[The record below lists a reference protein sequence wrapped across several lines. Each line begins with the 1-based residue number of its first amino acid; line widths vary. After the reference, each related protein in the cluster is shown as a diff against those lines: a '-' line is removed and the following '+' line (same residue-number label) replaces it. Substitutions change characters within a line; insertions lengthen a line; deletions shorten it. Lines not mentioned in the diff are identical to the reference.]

1 MTSLIAL
8 VSLVSVLPV
17 APSESA
23 CAETVVVAGM
33 PASLQDQAKR
43 APDVW
48 VTAWRRVPPGQDLLV
63 EMVRLEGEFVP
74 GRPNRPPAA
83 ADIARRT
90 QLAPPGRAS
99 ILWWRYAN
107 SLFAYEADA
116 LDRGV
121 ASPWVDGAISQLKG
135 EWEPWLDEFRRA
147 GGRLD
152 VLVGDCEQIAK
163 FRSWNIPSSDIS
175 RIVSDPRAQR
185 PYLGVEPLASLVG
198 TLDPAKVKN
207 ATPGGE
213 YLVWNRVMGRL
224 NAAAMDRAIFQ
235 PARTRF
241 PELVGS
247 NYLGMR
253 TVDRPAPD
261 LNGHLQPED
270 SIVGTHAAP
279 SCYGQI
285 EQVATSAFI
294 DEADPTRVSRSGS
307 DRLVKSPW
315 TSFLLDVQLA
325 RSCVRGAPDVPLA
338 PWIAQA
344 SWTGDRGEVPYPT
357 DRRAWD
363 EMVRHLSL
371 CRTEF
376 FHSWNPPEVF
386 GPAADSAMQQRIA
399 EQCSMR
405 LIQVLRDVNGQTL
418 GRVKQA
424 ITTEPLSLRAEI
436 VTSGAR
442 RIDGKYVWRTSVK
455 PGIVALRDARTGATV
470 QLAAG
475 ELGRWDVTKTADAP
489 RYEVALRAPGSPAA
503 GGSASGGSPSGGL
516 GIPPVPAP
524 RR

>member
-8 VSLVSVLPV
+8 VPLLSIFSVTRCTSPCV
-17 APSESA
+17 ESGLEMVTSA
-23 CAETVVVAGM
+23 DVQE
-33 PASLQDQAKR
+33 QAKR
-43 APDVW
+43 APDIW

-74 GRPNRPPAA
+74 GRPNRPPAP

-90 QLAPPGRAS
+90 QLAPKGRAS

-163 FRSWNIPSSDIS
+163 FRSWNIPPSDIP

-207 ATPGGE
+207 ATPGGD

-235 PARTRF
+235 PACARF
-241 PELVGS
+241 PSLVGS

-270 SIVGTHAAP
+270 CIVGTHAAP

-294 DEADPTRVSRSGS
+294 DEADPTKVSRSGR
-307 DRLVKSPW
+307 DRLPKSPW

-325 RSCVRGAPDVPLA
+325 RSCVRSAPDVPLA

-344 SWTGDRGEVPYPT
+344 SWTGDRGEVPYPS
-357 DRRAWD
+357 DRRVWD

-376 FHSWNPPEVF
+376 FHYWNPPEVF

-399 EQCSMR
+399 DQCSMR
-405 LIQVLRDVNGQTL
+405 LINVLRDVNGQTL
-418 GRVKQA
+418 GRVEQA
-424 ITTEPLSLRAEI
+424 ITSEPLSLRAEI

-455 PGIVALRDARTGATV
+455 PGIVALRDAKTGSTI
-470 QLAAG
+470 QLAGG
-475 ELGRWDVTKTADAP
+475 ELGRWDVTTTVEAP
-489 RYEVALRAPGSPAA
+489 RYEVALRAPVDSIPDR
-503 GGSASGGSPSGGL
+503 SR
-516 GIPPVPAP
+516 IPPVPAP

>member
-8 VSLVSVLPV
+8 VPLLSIFSVTRCTSPCV
-17 APSESA
+17 ESGLEMVTSA
-23 CAETVVVAGM
+23 DVQE
-33 PASLQDQAKR
+33 QAKR
-43 APDVW
+43 APDIW

-74 GRPNRPPAA
+74 GRPNRPPAP

-90 QLAPPGRAS
+90 QLAPKGRAS

-135 EWEPWLDEFRRA
+135 EWEPWLDEFRLA

-152 VLVGDCEQIAK
+152 VLVGDCEQTAK
-163 FRSWNIPSSDIS
+163 FRSWNIPLSDIP

-235 PARTRF
+235 PACARF
-241 PELVGS
+241 PALVGA

-270 SIVGTHAAP
+270 CIVGTHAAP

-294 DEADPTRVSRSGS
+294 DEADPTKVSRSGR
-307 DRLVKSPW
+307 DRLPKSPW

-325 RSCVRGAPDVPLA
+325 RSCVRSAPDVPLA

-344 SWTGDRGEVPYPT
+344 SWTGDRGEVPYPS
-357 DRRAWD
+357 DRRVWD

-376 FHSWNPPEVF
+376 FHYWNPPEVF

-399 EQCSMR
+399 DQCSMR
-405 LIQVLRDVNGQTL
+405 LINVLRDVNDQTL
-418 GRVKQA
+418 GRVEQA
-424 ITTEPLSLRAEI
+424 ITTEPLTLRAEI

-455 PGIVALRDARTGATV
+455 PGIVALRDARTGSTV
-470 QLAAG
+470 QLAGG
-475 ELGRWDVTKTADAP
+475 ELGRWDVTTTVEAP
-489 RYEVALRAPGSPAA
+489 RYEVALRAPVDPVPDRSR
-503 GGSASGGSPSGGL
+503 
-516 GIPPVPAP
+516 IPPVPAP

>member
-1 MTSLIAL
+1 MISLIAL
-8 VSLVSVLPV
+8 VPLLSIFSVTRCTSPCV
-17 APSESA
+17 ESGLEMVTSA
-23 CAETVVVAGM
+23 DVQE
-33 PASLQDQAKR
+33 QAKR
-43 APDVW
+43 APDIW

-74 GRPNRPPAA
+74 GRPNRPPEP

-99 ILWWRYAN
+99 ILWWRFAN

-121 ASPWVDGAISQLKG
+121 ASPWVDGAIAQLKG

-152 VLVGDCEQIAK
+152 VLVGDCEQNAR
-163 FRSWNIPSSDIS
+163 FRNWNIPQSDIR
-175 RIVSDPRAQR
+175 RIMDDPRAQR
-185 PYLGVEPLASLVG
+185 PYLGVEPLSSMLG
-198 TLDPAKVKN
+198 TLDPTRVKN
-207 ATPGGE
+207 AAPGGD
-213 YLVWNRVMGRL
+213 YLVWNQAMGRL

-235 PARTRF
+235 PALARF
-241 PELVGS
+241 PALVGS
-247 NYLGMR
+247 NYDGAR
-253 TVDRPAPD
+253 TRNKPAPD

-270 SIVGTHAAP
+270 CIVGTHAAP
-279 SCYGQI
+279 SCYGRI
-285 EQVATSAFI
+285 EQVSTGAFI
-294 DEADPTRVSRSGS
+294 DPNDPTRVVRQGTE
-307 DRLVKSPW
+307 RLAKSPW

-325 RSCVRGAPDVPLA
+325 RSCVRSAPDVPLA

-344 SWTGDRGEVPYPT
+344 AWTGDRGEVPYPS
-357 DRRAWD
+357 DRRVWD

-376 FHSWNPPEVF
+376 FHYWNPPEVF

-405 LIQVLRDVNGQTL
+405 LLNVLRDINTQTL
-418 GRVKQA
+418 GRVDRA
-424 ITTEPLSLRAEI
+424 STTGPLSLRAEI

-455 PGIVALRDARTGATV
+455 PGVVTLREVGTGATV
-470 QLAAG
+470 HLAAG
-475 ELGRWDVTKTADAP
+475 ELGRWDITADEKAP
-489 RYEVALRAPGSPAA
+489 RYEVGLRAPTDA
-503 GGSASGGSPSGGL
+503 GGGGTRLPVV
-516 GIPPVPAP
+516 PPQ